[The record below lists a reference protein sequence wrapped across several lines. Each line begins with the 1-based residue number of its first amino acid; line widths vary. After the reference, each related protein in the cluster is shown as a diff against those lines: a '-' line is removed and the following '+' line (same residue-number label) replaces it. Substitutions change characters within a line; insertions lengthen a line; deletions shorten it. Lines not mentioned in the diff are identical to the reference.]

1 MGNEVK
7 YQETMRDA
15 LALLVSRA
23 RELSGAS
30 TPFEQGLRMGYY
42 EAVSALLGEL
52 ETFGIDA
59 SEVGQSGF
67 DPESLISPRRKAA

>member
-23 RELSGAS
+23 RELSDAG

-42 EAVSALLGEL
+42 EAVSALLNEL

-59 SEVGQSGF
+59 ADVGQAGF
-67 DPESLISPRRKAA
+67 DPVSLIGPHKKAA